1 MGDQWDDMFYGLGDQ
16 FRNDPHLMPTTLEG
30 DIYRAITPSLVQL
43 NGLNVELVLHL
54 DEEMRN

>member
-1 MGDQWDDMFYGLGDQ
+1 MFYGLGDQ